1 MKRTLFLLTNLFAL
15 TGCSRLAAIPYTPA
29 QTPESWLEIQPFVT
43 VKLAAQEFILV
54 QPSSSVFV
62 YVLGLLAV
70 VGGFYFLRI
79 WDGQRSRRWWGIALL
94 LWGLGALVAGTSYQ
108 AFSYEIKCAGQ
119 TFCSWTSWWEVVYL
133 IFSVASIDAIMIA
146 VAYTCTVGKSRKI
159 LSGYA
164 TVNAGLYIIV
174 ALIGAIIP
182 IKFLISFELLIL
194 IAVPNILILFVI
206 NLRRYNQHKTQTDL
220 VLITTWI
227 WLGITMAAYYLYLML
242 GITEMLWQQG
252 IWFSENDVLHIGLII
267 WMLYIMRVVAK
278 SSHDTLDF
286 DQAQGMQTAMQKD
299 K

>member
-108 AFSYEIKCAGQ
+108 AFSYEIKCAGH
-119 TFCSWTSWWEVVYL
+119 TFCSWTSWWEIVYL
-133 IFSVASIDAIMIA
+133 IFSVASIDAIVIA

-164 TVNAGLYIIV
+164 AINAVLYIIAV
-174 ALIGAIIP
+174 LIGTITS

-194 IAVPNILILFVI
+194 VVAPNFLILLSI
-206 NLRRYNQHKTQTDL
+206 NLRRYNHHKEKIDL